1 VTLIRVAQ
9 PKRVTRS
16 SCPDSRLSDTFSIR
30 LVRTLFVERV
40 VASTIVFRVFFSASF
55 TAVRADIPPLSSTLT
70 PSTVNPTLPP
80 VFISSPL
87 WWETSLAMSVTSR
100 RLSELSVDCSV
111 SIDVELSEDDL
122 TRS

>member
-1 VTLIRVAQ
+1 M
-9 PKRVTRS
+9 
-16 SCPDSRLSDTFSIR
+16 
-30 LVRTLFVERV
+30 
-40 VASTIVFRVFFSASF
+40 ASTIVFRVFFSASF

-70 PSTVNPTLPP
+70 TSTVNPTLPP